1 MAIDVRALK
10 SGALTNAIPDVA
22 GLRIEVFRAWP
33 YLYDGDLAYEE
44 RYLAP
49 YSTARDAIVVGAFDG
64 NQLVGA
70 STGMALSAHADDFAG
85 AFAGTGLDLAQVFY
99 CAESVLLPQYRGQ
112 GIGHRFFDLREDFAR
127 RRGFRTS
134 AFCAVIRPDS
144 HPARPKDYRPLEA
157 FWRGRGYAPLPGVIA
172 RFSWKDLGDAVETEK
187 PLQFWARTL

>member
-1 MAIDVRALK
+1 MAIDVRALT
-10 SGALTNAIPDVA
+10 GAALTNAIPDVA

-49 YSTARDAIVVGAFDG
+49 SAAGRDAIVVGAFDG

-70 STGMALSAHADDFAG
+70 STGMALNAHADDFAA

-172 RFSWKDLGDAVETEK
+172 RFSWKDLGDAAETEK
-187 PLQFWARTL
+187 PLQFWARAL